1 MGQPSS
7 LLDAPGKANLWINLS
22 NWNIYGNR
30 IVGMVDFLAR
40 LIELDNYV
48 LSLPYY
54 FTTLT
59 VFRSFLT
66 EGTIMMISARD
77 VLYRNEGAERSCND
91 RHNS

>member
-1 MGQPSS
+1 
-7 LLDAPGKANLWINLS
+7 
-22 NWNIYGNR
+22 
-30 IVGMVDFLAR
+30 MVDFLAR
-40 LIELDNYV
+40 IIELHNYV

-66 EGTIMMISARD
+66 EGTAMMISSH
-77 VLYRNEGAERSCND
+77 VLHRNEGEERSCND